1 MINTLDLV
9 SFGIGFMAGMLFLSI
24 IFAIIINLPY
34 TK

>member
-9 SFGIGFMAGMLFLSI
+9 SFLVGFEAGMLFVLI

-34 TK
+34 MK